1 MSYLLTVLVVV
12 LLIATVASLF
22 GGLVSMGIGGQLDD
36 RNSER
41 LMFARVGLQ
50 AMAIALVLAMWFV
63 LKY

>member
-1 MSYLLTVLVVV
+1 MLHLLTVLVVV
-12 LLIATVASLF
+12 SLIATVASLF

-41 LMFARVGLQ
+41 LMSARVGLQ
-50 AMAIALVLAMWFV
+50 ALAIALVLLMWFA